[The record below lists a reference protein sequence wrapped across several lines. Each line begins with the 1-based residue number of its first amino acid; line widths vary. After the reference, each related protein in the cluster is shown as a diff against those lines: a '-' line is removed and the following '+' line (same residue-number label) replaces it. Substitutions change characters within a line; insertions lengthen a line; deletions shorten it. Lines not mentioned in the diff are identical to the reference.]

1 MMGRIFAN
9 DCSSMTHRKV
19 SLPASFHLAVIII
32 LMALLTGCTPQL
44 GDSDA
49 ALALE
54 DIVTGDSPSRLKAQ
68 TPSPVRST
76 VSYTI
81 DGRDNFADLYLSP
94 QGALAGIVLI
104 PGVVADGKDDRRLV
118 ALAKTLARLR
128 FAVLVPEIAGL
139 RRFHTRASDVRVMAD
154 AFRYL
159 ISQPALA
166 PEGRAG
172 FAGFSYGVGVV
183 LLAALEPDIRK
194 QVHFL
199 MGFGGYHDIRNMVT
213 YFTTGYY
220 RDEQTGKFKY
230 RHPHYY
236 LKWVFTLSNADLLQR
251 AEDRAS
257 LRALAD
263 AYGDEA
269 ELETELSRLAPD
281 ARALYQLISNED
293 PKRVAGLL
301 DKLSARIRKEMDAI
315 NPARR
320 DLSRIRARVILLHGR
335 GDTMIPYTESIAIA
349 RALPA
354 EQVTLFLIE
363 GYAHTDVKPKRN
375 DLPQILGAMELL
387 LAQRVEEK
395 H

>member
-1 MMGRIFAN
+1 MKGQILVNGCSTMMLQ
-9 DCSSMTHRKV
+9 KV
-19 SLPASFHLAVIII
+19 LLPASFHFAVIII
-32 LMALLTGCTPQL
+32 LTVLLIGCTPEL

-54 DIVTGDSPSRLKAQ
+54 DIVTGDSPSRLKAK
-68 TPSPVRST
+68 TASPVRST
-76 VSYTI
+76 VNYTI

-94 QGALAGIVLI
+94 QGARAGIVLI

-118 ALAKTLARLR
+118 ALASTLARLR

-139 RRFHTRASDVRVMAD
+139 RRFHTRTSDVRVMAD

-159 ISQPALA
+159 ITQPELA

-172 FAGFSYGVGVV
+172 FAGFSYGGGIV
-183 LLAALEPDIRK
+183 LLAALELDIRK

-199 MGFGGYHDIRNMVT
+199 MGFGGYHDIRSMVT

-220 RDEQTGKFKY
+220 RDEVTGKFKY

-263 AYGDEA
+263 AYGDE
-269 ELETELSRLAPD
+269 EGLEIELSRLAPD
-281 ARALYQLISNED
+281 ARALYQLISNEN
-293 PKRVAGLL
+293 PNRVAGLL
-301 DKLSARIRKEMDAI
+301 DKLSAGIRKEMDGI

-320 DLSRIRARVILLHGR
+320 DLSQIRARVILLHGR

-354 EQVTLFLIE
+354 DQVKLFLIE
-363 GYAHTDVKPKRN
+363 GYAHTDVKPKRK
-375 DLPQILGAMELL
+375 DLPQILAAMELL
-387 LAQRVEEK
+387 LQQRVKEK
-395 H
+395 E

>member
-1 MMGRIFAN
+1 MFNG
-9 DCSSMTHRKV
+9 CSTPTRHKLP
-19 SLPASFHLAVIII
+19 LPASLRLIVISL
-32 LMALLTGCTPQL
+32 LMVWLTGCAPEL

-54 DIVTGDSPSRLKAQ
+54 DIVTGDNPSRLKTR
-68 TPSPVRST
+68 TPSPARNT
-76 VSYTI
+76 VNYSI
-81 DGRDNFADLYLSP
+81 DGRNNFADVYLSP
-94 QGALAGIVLI
+94 EGARAGIVLI

-118 ALAKTLARLR
+118 ALATTLARLR
-128 FAVLVPEIAGL
+128 FAVLVPEVAGL
-139 RRFHTRASDVRVMAD
+139 RHFHTRASDVRVMAD

-172 FAGFSYGVGVV
+172 FAGFSYGVGIV

-199 MGFGGYHDIRNMVT
+199 MGFGGYHDIRSMVT

-220 RDEQTGKFKY
+220 RDELTSKFKY

-236 LKWVFTLSNADLLQR
+236 LKWVFTLSNADLLQ
-251 AEDRAS
+251 AAKDRAT

-269 ELETELSRLAPD
+269 ELETELSQLAPD
-281 ARALYQLISNED
+281 ARALYRLISNEN
-293 PKRVAGLL
+293 PQRVAGLV
-301 DKLSARIRKEMDAI
+301 DKLPVRMRREMDGI
-315 NPARR
+315 NPASR

-335 GDTMIPYTESIAIA
+335 GDTMIPYTESIALA
-349 RALPA
+349 RALPD

-363 GYAHTDVKPKRN
+363 GYAHTDVKPKRK
-375 DLPQILGAMELL
+375 DLPQIIGAMELL
-387 LAQRVEEK
+387 LAQRVDEK
-395 H
+395 Q